1 MPANTHACRACR
13 AHCALLHPGAAR
25 PRSGIAEALESFD
38 RLPCRAVPCR
48 AVPCRAVPSRRR
60 HSPVGAGH
68 AREQPP
74 LQRISR
80 AWRAPTHRNGEVP
93 ERDCR
98 DARIVRSFVV
108 SMQAFPRR
116 SGPCP
121 RTPTP
126 AAHVARMARS
136 YTQEQRGPGTGLPK
150 RSNCSGE
157 KFVRASRERGAV
169 CGAPI
174 CPGSPGA
181 IPDMSVGAVQG
192 CTQRR

>member
-1 MPANTHACRACR
+1 MPANNHACSSCR
-13 AHCALLHPGAAR
+13 AHGALLHPGTAR
-25 PRSGIAEALESFD
+25 SRSGIAETLESFD
-38 RLPCRAVPCR
+38 RLSCRC
-48 AVPCRAVPSRRR
+48 R
-60 HSPVGAGH
+60 HSLVGAGH
-68 AREQPP
+68 AREHPRLP
-74 LQRISR
+74 RMSR
-80 AWRAPTHRNGEVP
+80 AWRAPTPRNSEVP